1 MGVVEDVRQ
10 ALQDIV
16 APEMREI
23 KTRLDGLEKRI
34 DNVDRR
40 IDGLGQ
46 QLREEI
52 KTVDVRVDGLG
63 QRVDSFAQQLREE
76 MRGMRDEILTAT
88 RSYQVQD
95 VRERVIRLED
105 RQTH

>member
-1 MGVVEDVRQ
+1 VAAHVISYRPGANIPIMGVVEEVHQ

-16 APEMREI
+16 APELREI

-34 DNVDRR
+34 DSVDRR

-46 QLREEI
+46 QLREE
-52 KTVDVRVDGLG
+52 L
-63 QRVDSFAQQLREE
+63 
-76 MRGMRDEILTAT
+76 RGMRDEILTAT
-88 RSYQVQD
+88 RSHQAQVQD
-95 VRERVIRLED
+95 LRDRVIRLED